1 MFPNCCLFVS
11 CKNTLSSLFIHIWYY
26 HLNCYTATGILWV
39 MGPTAFTSPD
49 AFLLPNIVWVNLGAQ
64 LNVSIPPYIDVEP
77 MNTRPAVEHASTC
90 STTAPVLHNDADM
103 LFFFLLSTVS
113 LTIKTLLSFLLNYLG
128 LCQNIYIT
136 FYGRPKNFHQSSVK
150 SGKTLFGHFGSII
163 LKWVPGK
170 FLWKWSQLVW
180 YLLHHPHMPIGI

>member
-1 MFPNCCLFVS
+1 MQKHALLTFYTYLILPPKLLYSNWHSVGNGADCLHFSRRFPATQYSLSQLGSSAQCFNSTLYRRGAHEHQTGSRARQHMFYHGS
-11 CKNTLSSLFIHIWYY
+11 C
-26 HLNCYTATGILWV
+26 
-39 MGPTAFTSPD
+39 
-49 AFLLPNIVWVNLGAQ
+49 
-64 LNVSIPPYIDVEP
+64 
-77 MNTRPAVEHASTC
+77 
-90 STTAPVLHNDADM
+90 TTQWCGHVV
-103 LFFFLLSTVS
+103 FFLLSTVS

-150 SGKTLFGHFGSII
+150 SGKILFGHFGSII

-180 YLLHHPHMPIGI
+180 YLLHHPHVPIGI